1 MFKKLL
7 FLLITQLLLVG
18 CANSKDFVLYRNNSA
33 LPLVIATTQHELR
46 AATQFQQL
54 FKIATGKN
62 IEVKNNGT
70 NIGDRKNIALVID
83 PDFNPDS
90 FRIYIEE
97 NTLYIKAID
106 LNQLLTGISI
116 FFSDYVGL
124 TQFDTPKTFSNLTE
138 IKVDQSLNYTSKY
151 DFEYREPY
159 FAQNFNPDF
168 RHWNSTQSIEDK
180 WALWGH
186 NIAKAIKVTP
196 QMLAKINGKTNDEQF
211 DFSSK
216 ELEKALSDYISQKL
230 ENDPGVNHFMIMPND
245 NEIVCLC
252 EVCKKEGNTENN
264 ASPAVFALLNRL
276 ADKFPKAVFFSSAY
290 VTTQTPPKTKLKTNT
305 GVMISTMSFP
315 KGIIL
320 EKSPKI
326 ASINRIF
333 DDWKAI
339 TDKIYLW
346 DYAINFDN
354 YFEFYPTL
362 LIQQQNLIYYKS
374 KGVNGVFMHGSDEGN
389 FVAFGDLKAYIYAQL
404 FKNVKTDIEKEI
416 KLFFNKQY
424 PKTGVI
430 LSNYYLN
437 TEQTALKSNKAID
450 IYGGIQQFK
459 NKYLNLI
466 DLNNLFNNISTLYP
480 SADVE
485 EQKKLNLVLASVSF
499 QELELLRTNGVSE
512 NGYAIPANNASVSIN
527 EQTTAAL
534 KSFKDFSAACNLKT
548 YNEAGLSVIDYLK
561 QWQNLL
567 NQPYRN
573 LLYGKSLKVLSKLD
587 EDYPIIKMLNDG
599 AFGFTD
605 YYNNWL
611 ISTVEPLKVEMATQ
625 DVSEASWLEMHF
637 LVDKK
642 HRIYAPESVV
652 LTLDGKS
659 QEYKLKEEDFTSPTG
674 IQKIRVPVKIPKTTQ
689 SVTLSVKKKPEFE
702 KRAIACDEI
711 IFN

>member
-1 MFKKLL
+1 ML
-7 FLLITQLLLVG
+7 TQLLLVG
-18 CANSKDFVLYRNNSA
+18 CANSKDFVLYKNNSA
-33 LPLVIATTQHELR
+33 LPLIIAVTQHELK
-46 AATQFQQL
+46 AAARFQQF

-70 NIGDRKNIALVID
+70 NNHERKNIALVID
-83 PDFNPDS
+83 RDINSDS
-90 FRIYIEE
+90 FHIYTEE
-97 NTLYIKAID
+97 STLYIKAAN
-106 LNQLLTGISI
+106 LNGLLTGVSN

-124 TQFDTPKTFSNLTE
+124 TQFDTAKSFSSLTE
-138 IKVDQSLNYTSKY
+138 IKVDQNLNYTTKY

-168 RHWNSTQSIEDK
+168 RYWNSTHSIEDK

-186 NIAKAIKVTP
+186 NLVKAVKVTP

-216 ELEKALSDYISQKL
+216 ELEKALTEYISQKL
-230 ENDPGVNHFMIMPND
+230 EYDSDVNYFMIMPND
-245 NEIVCLC
+245 NDIVCLC
-252 EVCKKEGNTENN
+252 DACKKEGNTENN

-276 ADKFPKAVFFSSAY
+276 ADKFPQAVFFSSAY
-290 VTTQTPPKTKLKTNT
+290 ITTQTPPKTKLKANT

-315 KGIIL
+315 KGVII
-320 EKSPKI
+320 EKSTKF

-333 DDWKAI
+333 EDWKAL

-362 LIQQQNLIYYKS
+362 LIQQQNLNYYKN
-374 KGVNGVFMHGSDEGN
+374 KGVNGIFMHGSDEGS
-389 FVAFGDLKAYIYAQL
+389 FTAFGDLKAYIYAKL
-404 FKNVKTDIEKEI
+404 FKDVKTDVEKEI
-416 KLFFNKQY
+416 KLFFIKEY
-424 PKTGVI
+424 PKTGTI
-430 LSNYYLN
+430 LSDYYLN
-437 TEQTALKSNKAID
+437 AEQASYKSNKIID

-466 DLNNLFNNISTLYP
+466 DLNNLYNKISTLYS
-480 SADVE
+480 SASVE

-499 QELELLRTNGVSE
+499 QQLEIMRTNGVSE
-512 NGYAIPANNASVSIN
+512 NGYAVPTNGSSATIN
-527 EQTTAAL
+527 EQSTSAL
-534 KSFKDFSAACNLKT
+534 KSFKEYSTAGGINT
-548 YNEAGLSVIDYLK
+548 YNEIGLLVSDYLK

-567 NQPYRN
+567 NQPYKN
-573 LLYGKSLKVLSKLD
+573 LLYGKALKALSKLD
-587 EDYPIIKMLNDG
+587 EDYPNIKVLNDG
-599 AFGFTD
+599 ALGFTD

-611 ISTVEPLKVEMATQ
+611 IATIEPLKVEIAAQ
-625 DVSEASWLEMHF
+625 DIKEASWLEMHF

-642 HRIYAPESVV
+642 HRIYAPESIV
-652 LTLDGKS
+652 LTLDGKP
-659 QEYKLKEEDFTSPTG
+659 QEYKLKEDAFTG
-674 IQKIRVPVKIPKTTQ
+674 IQKIRVQVKIPKTTQ
-689 SVTLSVKKKPEFE
+689 SVILSVKKKPEFE